1 MKEIWKDIPEYEG
14 KYRISNL
21 GNVKSINYHNTK
33 KECTLSPAKD
43 AKGYLRCSL
52 SKNNILKTFKVHRL
66 VAQSFIPNPL
76 ELPQVNH
83 IDGNK
88 LNNAVNNLE
97 WCDNS
102 MNQIHAYKV
111 GLNPKHVGHK
121 VGVIIINED
130 GKIAKFDTKMDAAL
144 YLGYKTIMPLN
155 RVLKN
160 GKVKKKFKILL
171 DV

>member
-1 MKEIWKDIPEYEG
+1 MI
-14 KYRISNL
+14 
-21 GNVKSINYHNTK
+21 
-33 KECTLSPAKD
+33 
-43 AKGYLRCSL
+43 
-52 SKNNILKTFKVHRL
+52 ILL
-66 VAQSFIPNPL
+66 
-76 ELPQVNH
+76 
-83 IDGNK
+83 
-88 LNNAVNNLE
+88 
-97 WCDNS
+97 
-102 MNQIHAYKV
+102 NQIHAYKV

-155 RVLKN
+155 RALKN